1 MRKYLFLF
9 LAILSMATVFTSC
22 SSDDD
27 DNGFSISLS
36 EATIKG
42 VDNFVQITSSS
53 PNVKWSSE
61 NPYVATISEDGKI
74 KSAHI
79 GETYIVAQSN
89 GKTKKCKVTVTPQHF
104 IYEEP
109 ITDFGKSKEEIIKT
123 LGTPFLDKD
132 NILSYVND
140 NQDIVVNYIFKDGK
154 LDNCVVLL
162 KVTLNIIN
170 LVDFLKERYE
180 LVPRDFN
187 GNYAF
192 INALTTK
199 EANMIVTLRSRP
211 INGVLV
217 VQYNKYNKQ

>member
-9 LAILSMATVFTSC
+9 LAMLTMATVFTSC
-22 SSDDD
+22 SSDNDD
-27 DNGFSISLS
+27 DGFSISLS

-42 VDNFVQITSSS
+42 VDNFAQITSSS
-53 PNVKWSSE
+53 PSVKWSSE

-79 GETYIVAQSN
+79 GETYIVAQSD
-89 GKTKKCKVTVTPQHF
+89 GKTKKCKIIVTPQYS
-104 IYEEP
+104 IYTEP

-132 NILSYVND
+132 DILSYTND
-140 NQDIVVNYIFKDGK
+140 NQDIIVNYIFKEGK
-154 LDNCVVLL
+154 LDNCIVLL
-162 KVTLNIIN
+162 KMTLDIIN

-199 EANMIVTLRSRP
+199 EASVIVTLRSRP
-211 INGVLV
+211 INGVIV
-217 VQYNKYNKQ
+217 VQYNKYNK

>member
-9 LAILSMATVFTSC
+9 LAMLTMATVFTSC

-27 DNGFSISLS
+27 NNGFSISLS

-79 GETYIVAQSN
+79 GETYIVAQSD
-89 GKTKKCKVTVTPQHF
+89 GKTKKCKVIVTPQYS
-104 IYEEP
+104 IYTEP

-132 NILSYVND
+132 DILSYTND
-140 NQDIVVNYIFKDGK
+140 NQDIIVNYIFKEGK
-154 LDNCVVLL
+154 LGNCIVLL
-162 KVTLNIIN
+162 KMSLDIIN

-180 LVPRDFN
+180 LIPRDFN

-211 INGVLV
+211 INGVFV
-217 VQYNKYNKQ
+217 VQYNKYNK

>member
-9 LAILSMATVFTSC
+9 LAILTMAIVFTSC
-22 SSDDD
+22 SSDNDD
-27 DNGFSISLS
+27 DGFSISLS

-42 VDNFVQITSSS
+42 VDNFAQITSSS
-53 PNVKWSSE
+53 PSVKWSSE

-79 GETYIVAQSN
+79 GETYIVAQSD
-89 GKTKKCKVTVTPQHF
+89 GKTKKCKVIVTPQYS
-104 IYEEP
+104 IYTEP

-132 NILSYVND
+132 DILSYTND
-140 NQDIVVNYIFKDGK
+140 NQDIIVNYIFKEGK
-154 LDNCVVLL
+154 LDNCIVLL
-162 KVTLNIIN
+162 KMTLDIIN

-199 EANMIVTLRSRP
+199 EASVIVTLRSRP
-211 INGVLV
+211 INGVIV
-217 VQYNKYNKQ
+217 VQYNKYNK

>member
-9 LAILSMATVFTSC
+9 LAMLTMATVFTSC

-27 DNGFSISLS
+27 NNGFSISLS

-79 GETYIVAQSN
+79 GETYIVAQSD
-89 GKTKKCKVTVTPQHF
+89 GKAKKCKVIVTPQYS
-104 IYEEP
+104 IYTEP

-132 NILSYVND
+132 DILSYTND
-140 NQDIVVNYIFKDGK
+140 NQDIIVNYIFKEGK
-154 LDNCVVLL
+154 LDNCIVLL
-162 KVTLNIIN
+162 KMTLDVIN

-199 EANMIVTLRSRP
+199 EASMIVTLRSRP
-211 INGVLV
+211 INGVFV
-217 VQYNKYNKQ
+217 VQYNKYNK

>member
-1 MRKYLFLF
+1 MKKYLFLM
-9 LAILSMATVFTSC
+9 LAVLSMAVTFTAC
-22 SSDDD
+22 SSDND

-42 VDNFVQITSSS
+42 ADNFVQITSSS

-74 KSAHI
+74 KSVHV
-79 GETYIVAQSN
+79 GETYIVAQSD
-89 GKTKKCKVTVTPQHF
+89 GKTKKCKVIVTPQYS
-104 IYEEP
+104 IYAEP

-123 LGTPFLDKD
+123 LGTPFSDKD
-132 NILSYVND
+132 NILSYVSD
-140 NQDIVVNYIFKDGK
+140 NQNIVINYIFKEGK
-154 LDNCVVLL
+154 FDNCIVLL
-162 KVTLNIIN
+162 KTTLDIIN

-199 EANMIVTLRSRP
+199 EASMIVTLRSRP
-211 INGVLV
+211 INGVFV
-217 VQYNKYNKQ
+217 VQYNKYNK

>member
-1 MRKYLFLF
+1 M
-9 LAILSMATVFTSC
+9 LAVLSMAVTFTAC
-22 SSDDD
+22 SSDND

-42 VDNFVQITSSS
+42 ADNFVQITSSS

-74 KSAHI
+74 KSVHV
-79 GETYIVAQSN
+79 GETYIVAQSD
-89 GKTKKCKVTVTPQHF
+89 GKTKKCKVIVTPQYS
-104 IYEEP
+104 IYAEP

-123 LGTPFLDKD
+123 LGTPFSDKD
-132 NILSYVND
+132 NILSYVSD
-140 NQDIVVNYIFKDGK
+140 NQNIVINYIFKEGK
-154 LDNCVVLL
+154 FDNCIVLL
-162 KVTLNIIN
+162 KTTLDIIN

-199 EANMIVTLRSRP
+199 EASMIVTLRSRP
-211 INGVLV
+211 INGVFV
-217 VQYNKYNKQ
+217 VQYNKYNK

>member
-1 MRKYLFLF
+1 MLT
-9 LAILSMATVFTSC
+9 MATVFTSC

-27 DNGFSISLS
+27 NNGFSISLS

-79 GETYIVAQSN
+79 GETYIVAQSD
-89 GKTKKCKVTVTPQHF
+89 GKTKKCKVIVTPQYS
-104 IYEEP
+104 IYTEP

-132 NILSYVND
+132 DILSYTND
-140 NQDIVVNYIFKDGK
+140 NQDIIVNYIFKEGK
-154 LDNCVVLL
+154 LDNCIVLL
-162 KVTLNIIN
+162 KMSLDIIN

-180 LVPRDFN
+180 LIPRDFN

-211 INGVLV
+211 INGVFV
-217 VQYNKYNKQ
+217 VQYNKNNK

>member
-9 LAILSMATVFTSC
+9 LAILTMATVFTSC
-22 SSDDD
+22 SSDNDD
-27 DNGFSISLS
+27 DGFSISLS

-42 VDNFVQITSSS
+42 VDKFAQITSSS
-53 PNVKWSSE
+53 PSVKWSSE

-79 GETYIVAQSN
+79 GETYIVAQSD
-89 GKTKKCKVTVTPQHF
+89 GKTKKCKVIVTPQYS
-104 IYEEP
+104 IYTEP

-132 NILSYVND
+132 DILSYTND
-140 NQDIVVNYIFKDGK
+140 NQDIIVNYIFKEGK
-154 LDNCVVLL
+154 LDNCIVLL
-162 KVTLNIIN
+162 KMTLDIIN

-199 EANMIVTLRSRP
+199 EASMIVTLRSRP
-211 INGVLV
+211 INGVFV
-217 VQYNKYNKQ
+217 VQYNKYNK

>member
-1 MRKYLFLF
+1 MKKYLFLT
-9 LAILSMATVFTSC
+9 LAILSMAVTFTAC
-22 SSDDD
+22 SSDND

-42 VDNFVQITSSS
+42 VDNFMQITSSS

-61 NPYVATISEDGKI
+61 NPYVATVTSEGKI
-74 KSAHI
+74 KSVHV

-89 GKTKKCKVTVTPQHF
+89 GKTKKCKVTVTPQYF
-104 IYEEP
+104 IYKEP
-109 ITDFGKSKEEIIKT
+109 ITDFGKSKEEIIKA
-123 LGTPFLDKD
+123 LGTPSLEEGD
-132 NILSYVND
+132 ILSYVND
-140 NQDIVVNYIFKDGK
+140 NQDIVVNYIFKEGK
-154 LDNCVVLL
+154 LDNCIVLL

-199 EANMIVTLRSRP
+199 EANMVVILHSQPT
-211 INGVLV
+211 NGVII
-217 VQYNKYNKQ
+217 VQYNKYKK